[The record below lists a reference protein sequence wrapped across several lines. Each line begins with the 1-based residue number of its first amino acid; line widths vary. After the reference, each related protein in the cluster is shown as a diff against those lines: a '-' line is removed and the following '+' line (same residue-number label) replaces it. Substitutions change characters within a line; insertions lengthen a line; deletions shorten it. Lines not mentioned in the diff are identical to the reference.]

1 MLTITINNS
10 SKVTQFNTVLQ
21 NLKGISNCVLL
32 NCDEKGIYAQ
42 GMDGSHVCLFELK
55 IGEDWFDEYS
65 CDESCSMG
73 INCEMLYKILSC
85 LKEGQHISMK
95 HDSATSKLTIDLL
108 GNSYDKSFEL
118 SLIEIDSDMV
128 ELPSRESTADIK
140 FVSKDFAEL
149 INQLSIFGEKLK
161 ITCNDDI
168 ILNSAN
174 EFGKVDIT
182 VKEDDIVEYMM
193 EDGAEVESYF
203 GIKFIHMITK
213 FANINKEV
221 GIHISNDYPI
231 KMVYALDDWKDQ
243 NDDDDDE
250 GEQPLNHYIAFY
262 LAPMEED

>member
-10 SKVTQFNTVLQ
+10 SKVTQFNTILQ
-21 NLKGISNCVLL
+21 NLKGISNSLLL

-55 IGEDWFDEYS
+55 IGDDWFDEYE
-65 CDESCSMG
+65 CDEACSMG

-95 HDSATSKLTIDLL
+95 HDNTTSKLTIDLL

-118 SLIEIDSDMV
+118 TLIEIDSDMV

-161 ITCNDDI
+161 FTCNDNI

-182 VKEDDIVEYMM
+182 VKEEDIVEYMM

-213 FANINKEV
+213 FANVNKEV

-243 NDDDDDE
+243 NEHDDE
-250 GEQPLNHYIAFY
+250 SDQPLNHYIAFY

>member
-10 SKVTQFNTVLQ
+10 FKVTQFNTILQ
-21 NLKGISNCVLL
+21 NLKGISNSLLL

-55 IGEDWFDEYS
+55 IGDDWFDEYE
-65 CDESCSMG
+65 CDEACSMG

-95 HDSATSKLTIDLL
+95 HDNTTSKLTIDLL

-118 SLIEIDSDMV
+118 TLIEIDSDMV

-161 ITCNDDI
+161 FTCNDNI

-182 VKEDDIVEYMM
+182 VKEEDIVEYMM

-213 FANINKEV
+213 FANVNKEV

-243 NDDDDDE
+243 NEDDDE
-250 GEQPLNHYIAFY
+250 SDQPLNHYIAFY

>member
-10 SKVTQFNTVLQ
+10 SKVTQFNTILQ
-21 NLKGISNCVLL
+21 NLKGISNSLLL

-55 IGEDWFDEYS
+55 IGDDWFDEYE
-65 CDESCSMG
+65 CDEACSMG

-95 HDSATSKLTIDLL
+95 HDNTTSKLTIDLL

-118 SLIEIDSDMV
+118 TLIEIDSDMV

-161 ITCNDDI
+161 ITCNDNI

-182 VKEDDIVEYMM
+182 VKEEDIVEYMM

-213 FANINKEV
+213 FANVNKEV

-243 NDDDDDE
+243 NDDDDE
-250 GEQPLNHYIAFY
+250 GEQHLNHYIAFY

>member
-10 SKVTQFNTVLQ
+10 SKVTQFNTILQ
-21 NLKGISNCVLL
+21 NLKGISNSLLL

-55 IGEDWFDEYS
+55 IGDDWFDEYE
-65 CDESCSMG
+65 CDEACSMG

-95 HDSATSKLTIDLL
+95 HDNTTSKLTIDLL

-118 SLIEIDSDMV
+118 TLIEIDSDMV

-161 ITCNDDI
+161 FTCNDNI

-182 VKEDDIVEYMM
+182 VKEEDIVEYMM

-213 FANINKEV
+213 FANVNKEV

-243 NDDDDDE
+243 NENDDE
-250 GEQPLNHYIAFY
+250 SDQPLNHYIAFY

>member
-1 MLTITINNS
+1 MLTITINNT
-10 SKVTQFNTVLQ
+10 SKVTQFNTILQ
-21 NLKGISNCVLL
+21 NLKGISNSLLL

-55 IGEDWFDEYS
+55 IGEDWFDEYE
-65 CDESCSMG
+65 CDEACSMG

-95 HDSATSKLTIDLL
+95 HDNTTSKLTIDLL

-118 SLIEIDSDMV
+118 TLIEIDSDMV

-161 ITCNDDI
+161 FTSNDNI

-182 VKEDDIVEYMM
+182 VKEEDIVEYMM

-213 FANINKEV
+213 FANVNKEV

-243 NDDDDDE
+243 NDDDDE
-250 GEQPLNHYIAFY
+250 GEQHLNHYIAFY

>member
-1 MLTITINNS
+1 MLTITINNT
-10 SKVTQFNTVLQ
+10 SKVTQFNTILQ
-21 NLKGISNCVLL
+21 NLKGISNSLLL

-55 IGEDWFDEYS
+55 IGEDWFDEYE
-65 CDESCSMG
+65 CDEACSMG

-95 HDSATSKLTIDLL
+95 HDNTTSKLTIDLL

-118 SLIEIDSDMV
+118 TLIEIDSDMV

-161 ITCNDDI
+161 FTCNDNI

-182 VKEDDIVEYMM
+182 VKEEDIVEYMM

-213 FANINKEV
+213 FANVNKEV

-243 NDDDDDE
+243 NDDDDE
-250 GEQPLNHYIAFY
+250 GEQHLNHYIAFY

>member
-1 MLTITINNS
+1 MLTITINNTS
-10 SKVTQFNTVLQ
+10 NFTQFNTILQ
-21 NLKGISNCVLL
+21 NLKGISNSLLL

-55 IGEDWFDEYS
+55 IGEDWFDEYK
-65 CDESCSMG
+65 CDEACSMG

-85 LKEGQHISMK
+85 LKEGQHISMR
-95 HDSATSKLTIDLL
+95 HDNTTSKLTIDLL

-118 SLIEIDSDMV
+118 TLIEIDSDMV

-161 ITCNDDI
+161 FTCNDDI

-182 VKEDDIVEYMM
+182 VKEEDIVEYMM

-213 FANINKEV
+213 FANVNKEV

-231 KMVYALDDWKDQ
+231 KMVYALDDWKQ
-243 NDDDDDE
+243 QQEDE
-250 GEQPLNHYIAFY
+250 DEAQINHYIAFY